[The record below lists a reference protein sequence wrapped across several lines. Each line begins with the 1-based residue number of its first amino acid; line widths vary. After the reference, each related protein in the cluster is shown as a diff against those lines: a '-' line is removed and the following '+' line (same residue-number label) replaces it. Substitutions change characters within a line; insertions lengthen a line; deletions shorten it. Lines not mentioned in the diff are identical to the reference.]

1 MTVAPWNASEF
12 RKHFKKA
19 KGKQASKA
27 ASVASAM
34 IRGGADEGVAI
45 ATGIARAKGK
55 KRKARKLPE
64 ARA

>member
-1 MTVAPWNASEF
+1 MPYSAEE
-12 RKHFKKA
+12 FKKHWK
-19 KGKQASKA
+19 KGGKRTGKA
-27 ASVASAM
+27 AKVATA
-34 IRGGADEGVAI
+34 IVRGGGDEGVAI

>member
-1 MTVAPWNASEF
+1 MPYSAEE
-12 RKHFKKA
+12 FKKHWK
-19 KGKQASKA
+19 KGGKRTGKA

-55 KRKARKLPE
+55 KRKSRLPE
-64 ARA
+64 VRA